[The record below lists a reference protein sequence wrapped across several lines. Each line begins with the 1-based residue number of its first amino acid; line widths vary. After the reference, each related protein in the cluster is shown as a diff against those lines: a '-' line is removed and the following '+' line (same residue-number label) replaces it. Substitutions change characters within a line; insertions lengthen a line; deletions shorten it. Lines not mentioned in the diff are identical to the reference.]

1 MVFGLKPGSLLFDRN
16 SWAKSPRSDNFIIL
30 DIKADVHGVSENE
43 ALLKLR
49 AEERDWSVSNG
60 ISVAKSEYVA
70 DGLGRPFVHR
80 VSENWSG

>member
-49 AEERDWSVSNG
+49 AEE
-60 ISVAKSEYVA
+60 
-70 DGLGRPFVHR
+70 
-80 VSENWSG
+80 